1 MSGLKEQEI
10 GKCIASSNATKIKT
24 GRTYTKLA
32 LHILLKDFSI
42 LWSENECEG
51 ISRKPV
57 QSD

>member
-1 MSGLKEQEI
+1 MSELKEQEI

-24 GRTYTKLA
+24 GRT
-32 LHILLKDFSI
+32 LHIPLKDFSI

-57 QSD
+57 QLD